1 MWPTLKVVTRCA
13 PVLLVFAGAGCSV
26 VQSVNQIRDAKR
38 EITSAEE
45 AVADG
50 DYDAGLKS
58 YLGAK
63 RLLQAARDAGL
74 QAFADD
80 RKMEALDKTIRSLE
94 EKAVAEGFVRV
105 DDRYCDEGELVEA
118 LGKALGAFF
127 RSDHLRSVA
136 VERVVADDIQATAR
150 KKPDNTRDIAL
161 SIVLKDTGEDHDFL
175 QDTWA
180 IVRFLLE
187 GGYGHGFSYHI
198 AHPFEKRPWM
208 GGEGGW
214 GISDKP
220 DTVNHFI
227 GLKKKVANLSISVYR
242 GHYRQGAERKYG
254 RYGFESLEAV
264 GPYWER
270 AHFIT
275 YSMDAAHAARLNWDE
290 AGRITDATLY
300 GLLKISEQESA
311 ETEESASSTSTPR
324 VE

>member
-161 SIVLKDTGEDHDFL
+161 SIVLKDTGEDQDFL
-175 QDTWA
+175 QDNGQLSGSCWKA
-180 IVRFLLE
+180 
-187 GGYGHGFSYHI
+187 
-198 AHPFEKRPWM
+198 AMAM
-208 GGEGGW
+208 GSRTISRTRSRSAPGW
-214 GISDKP
+214 G
-220 DTVNHFI
+220 
-227 GLKKKVANLSISVYR
+227 
-242 GHYRQGAERKYG
+242 ER
-254 RYGFESLEAV
+254 
-264 GPYWER
+264 
-270 AHFIT
+270 
-275 YSMDAAHAARLNWDE
+275 E
-290 AGRITDATLY
+290 AG
-300 GLLKISEQESA
+300 
-311 ETEESASSTSTPR
+311 ASQTSQIQ
-324 VE
+324 